1 MHSSASCRS
10 ISHGPGRPADGKTV
24 SVTPNHA
31 RPGQR
36 HAGRMPA
43 RSTCATAVSCHQPDQ
58 RWDPGGDPL
67 PTLPTMDLL
76 FEPPTVDEY
85 VRLRRE
91 AGLTVRKGRRDRAE
105 ELLVVGDRAHRQAGR
120 GHGPGDRRR
129 RLVLPHRGHGHPAGT
144 SAQRHRS
151 DRPRCLA
158 AADSC
163 RSASGAVDHLFAD
176 PAGVALYRA
185 AGFVP
190 NGCQGMELPPRGK

>member
-1 MHSSASCRS
+1 MPPAAASATGRV
-10 ISHGPGRPADGKTV
+10 GPPTGKTV

-36 HAGRMPA
+36 HAEANASTVDMRYRGLVPPA
-43 RSTCATAVSCHQPDQ
+43 GPTLGS
-58 RWDPGGDPL
+58 GGDPL

-91 AGLTVRKGRRDRAE
+91 AGLTVRTKEQARPALKNSWLWVTVRIDGQAVAMGRVIGDGGWYFHIADMATLPAHQHKGIGRTVLDALLQRIHAE
-105 ELLVVGDRAHRQAGR
+105 A
-120 GHGPGDRRR
+120 
-129 RLVLPHRGHGHPAGT
+129 PAEPWIT
-144 SAQRHRS
+144 
-151 DRPRCLA
+151 
-158 AADSC
+158 
-163 RSASGAVDHLFAD
+163 LFAD

-190 NGCQGMELPPRGK
+190 NGCQGMELPPRSE